1 MQLSDNTKTITG
13 KNRQEI
19 CNNYHKSLQIILLFK
34 RHAYSCYSNNNYRT
48 LAVQSI
54 QLPSGLHIRPSTASD
69 KAFLEKLH
77 HATRQ
82 DLQVIDG
89 EKDLIETLVE
99 MQLKAQTQGYGD
111 QFPNAMYFI
120 IEKQQQPVGKATID
134 FSDNLVHLID
144 IALIPQARGQGFG
157 KAILQSFQRCA
168 AQIAAPMLLSVEL
181 HNNIA
186 KQLYQSLGF
195 TTESV
200 QPPYERMIWYP
211 PALRSFS
218 MNMA

>member
-1 MQLSDNTKTITG
+1 MQG
-13 KNRQEI
+13 
-19 CNNYHKSLQIILLFK
+19 
-34 RHAYSCYSNNNYRT
+34 
-48 LAVQSI
+48 I
-54 QLPSGLHIRPSTASD
+54 QLPYGLHIRPSKPSD

-77 HATRQ
+77 HAMRQ
-82 DLQVIDG
+82 DLQLIDG
-89 EKDLIETLVE
+89 EKDMIETIVE

-144 IALIPQARGQGFG
+144 IALIPKARGQGFG

-168 AQIAAPMLLSVEL
+168 AQVAAPMSLSVEQQ
-181 HNNIA
+181 NNAA
-186 KQLYQSLGF
+186 KQLYRKLGF
-195 TTESV
+195 VTE
-200 QPPYERMIWYP
+200 QIYPPYERMIWYP

-218 MNMA
+218 QSMA

>member
-1 MQLSDNTKTITG
+1 
-13 KNRQEI
+13 
-19 CNNYHKSLQIILLFK
+19 
-34 RHAYSCYSNNNYRT
+34 
-48 LAVQSI
+48 
-54 QLPSGLHIRPSTASD
+54 
-69 KAFLEKLH
+69 
-77 HATRQ
+77 
-82 DLQVIDG
+82 
-89 EKDLIETLVE
+89 
-99 MQLKAQTQGYGD
+99 
-111 QFPNAMYFI
+111 MYFI

-157 KAILQSFQRCA
+157 KAILQSFQHCA

-195 TTESV
+195 TTKSV